1 MRESASTA
9 RRERGVRCRGASG
22 HAPFAPANL
31 HVRDLCPHSLQ
42 IEHLCGLFLR
52 ESPWPWWPC
61 ALSRCGL
68 PWLLDEWLLLL
79 LLLRKGLVFMGRM
92 SYPASKGVDQGRDTA
107 SAPEGGWHGMV
118 RFARRFFGG
127 GRSLTGGEVHGG
139 DGAAHVV
146 HGLGVIGLD
155 EAARAAPLA
164 RAARAV
170 LPVAGGT
177 GRHAIG
183 RHDRGHLCATGTG
196 KGGMG

>member
-68 PWLLDEWLLLL
+68 PWVLDEWLLLL

-92 SYPASKGVDQGRDTA
+92 SYPARKRRRPREGHGV
-107 SAPEGGWHGMV
+107 SSGGGLAWHGP
-118 RFARRFFGG
+118 FCPPFFW
-127 GRSLTGGEVHGG
+127 R
-139 DGAAHVV
+139 
-146 HGLGVIGLD
+146 
-155 EAARAAPLA
+155 
-164 RAARAV
+164 
-170 LPVAGGT
+170 
-177 GRHAIG
+177 
-183 RHDRGHLCATGTG
+183 
-196 KGGMG
+196 